1 MTASARAGAPSR
13 ADGGTSSGILSG
25 ESGAWRIA
33 TLFVVPYVLLAMAW
47 LGSNP
52 PVGAPDEDAH
62 LVKAL
67 GIARLDI
74 GVPYAGP
81 VDLTRP
87 AAARNDSNT
96 RVVTIPSRLSPQSY
110 GCFGFRPEVT
120 ADCQP
125 PPPADRGD
133 IQVGTNVGA
142 YPPFLYLP
150 VGLAA
155 SAASTPPQAIMLGRA
170 VILVETALLLWLAV
184 WHLVRWLG
192 RRALL
197 GVVIAASP
205 MAVFCTSI
213 LNTSGLEI
221 FGALGV
227 AAVVAVF
234 LRRPES
240 LSSRATQAVMLVSG
254 SALILGR
261 QLGLVTMAALVLL
274 MLALG
279 AGPPLWA
286 EVRRGSRMMT
296 MTVALLGVET
306 LAVVA
311 WELAYDHPALLGP
324 WASRSSLRS
333 FAGRWFQTAT
343 DGVGSFG
350 WLDVV
355 MASWTTTLWLVA
367 AAALLLGGLV
377 RGRRRDRLVI
387 VGMFLALALLAYV
400 TYSRVFEPAQSGLQG
415 RHLMPFFALLAVFAG
430 IVVAERMSPAT
441 FGRLLTGLALVLP
454 PLQFYAL
461 FLNAKRYA
469 VGLTSEPTWFLPA
482 ARWSPPPGWL
492 PWLVLGF
499 VACLGMLLGWVHL
512 ARTSPRIPG
521 PAPTPASMPAV
532 DAAAV
537 VGSP

>member
-1 MTASARAGAPSR
+1 
-13 ADGGTSSGILSG
+13 
-25 ESGAWRIA
+25 
-33 TLFVVPYVLLAMAW
+33 MAW

-74 GVPYAGP
+74 GVPFAGP

-87 AAARNDSNT
+87 A
-96 RVVTIPSRLSPQSY
+96 
-110 GCFGFRPEVT
+110 
-120 ADCQP
+120 DCQP
-125 PPPADRGD
+125 PPPVDAGD
-133 IQVGTNVGA
+133 TQMGTNVGA
-142 YPPFLYLP
+142 YPPFPYLS
-150 VGLAA
+150 VGIAA
-155 SAASTPPQAIMLGRA
+155 SAAATPPQAITLGRA
-170 VILVETALLLWLAV
+170 VILAETALLLWLAV

-197 GVVIAASP
+197 RVVVAVSP
-205 MAVFCTSI
+205 MAVFCMAI

-240 LSSRATQAVMLVSG
+240 LSSSATQAVMLVSG

-274 MLALG
+274 LLARG
-279 AGPPLWA
+279 AGPALWTEA
-286 EVRRGSRMMT
+286 RRGSRMMST
-296 MTVALLGVET
+296 TVALLAVET
-306 LAVVA
+306 FAVVA

-324 WASRSSLRS
+324 WASPSSLRT

-355 MASWTTTLWLVA
+355 MAGWTTTLWLVA
-367 AAALLLGGLV
+367 AAVLLLGGLLW
-377 RGRRRDRLVI
+377 GRRPDRLVI
-387 VGMFLALALLAYV
+387 VGMVIALGIVAYV
-400 TYSRVFEPAQSGLQG
+400 TYARVFGPAQSGLQG
-415 RHLMPFFALLAVFAG
+415 RHLLPFFAFLPLFAG

-441 FGRLLTGLALVLP
+441 LGRLLIGLALVLP
-454 PLQFYAL
+454 PVQFYAL
-461 FLNAKRYA
+461 FLNATRYA
-469 VGLTSEPTWFLPA
+469 VGLASEPTWFLPA
-482 ARWSPPPGWL
+482 ARWSPPLGWP

-499 VACLGMLLGWVHL
+499 AACLAMLLGWVQL
-512 ARTSPRIPG
+512 ARTSPRMTDPDLS
-521 PAPTPASMPAV
+521 PTPLPPV
-532 DAAAV
+532 DATA

>member
-1 MTASARAGAPSR
+1 MTASARASAATR
-13 ADGGTSSGILSG
+13 AGGTGSSGILG
-25 ESGAWRIA
+25 EPRAWRIA
-33 TLFVVPYVLLAMAW
+33 TLFVLPYVLLGMAW

-67 GIARLDI
+67 GIARLDV
-74 GVPYAGP
+74 GVPFAGP

-96 RVVTIPSRLSPQSY
+96 RVVTIASRLSPAGY
-110 GCFGFRPEVT
+110 GCFGFRPEAT

-125 PPPADRGD
+125 PPPVDAGD
-133 IQVGTNVGA
+133 IQMGTDVGA

-150 VGLAA
+150 VGVAA
-155 SAASTPPQAIMLGRA
+155 SAAASPPQAITLGRG

-197 GVVIAASP
+197 GVVLALSP

-240 LSSRATQAVMLVSG
+240 LSSSATQAVMLVAG

-279 AGPPLWA
+279 AGPALWT
-286 EVRRGSRMMT
+286 EVRRGSRMMIT
-296 MTVALLGVET
+296 TVALLAVET

-311 WELAYDHPALLGP
+311 WELTYDHPALLGP
-324 WASRSSLRS
+324 WASRSSLRT

-377 RGRRRDRLVI
+377 RGRRSDRLVI
-387 VGMFLALALLAYV
+387 VGMFIALGLVAYV
-400 TYSRVFEPAQSGLQG
+400 TYARVFEPAQSGLQG
-415 RHLMPFFALLAVFAG
+415 RHLLPFFAFLPVFAG
-430 IVVAERMSPAT
+430 IVVAEKMNPAT
-441 FGRLLTGLALVLP
+441 FGRLLVGLALVVP

-461 FLNAKRYA
+461 FLNGKRYA

-482 ARWSPPPGWL
+482 ARWSPPLGWL

-499 VACLGMLLGWVHL
+499 VACSGMLLGWVQL
-512 ARTSPRIPG
+512 ARTSPRILDPDRS
-521 PAPTPASMPAV
+521 PTPMPAG
-532 DAAAV
+532 DATAA
-537 VGSP
+537 GSS

>member
-13 ADGGTSSGILSG
+13 ADGSDTSGILRG
-25 ESGAWRIA
+25 ESPAGRIA

-87 AAARNDSNT
+87 PAARNDSNT
-96 RVVTIPSRLSPQSY
+96 RVVTIPSRLSPEGY
-110 GCFGFRPEVT
+110 GCFGFRAEVT

-133 IQVGTNVGA
+133 IQMGTDVGA

-150 VGLAA
+150 VGIAA
-155 SAASTPPQAIMLGRA
+155 GAASTPPQAIMLGRA

-184 WHLVRWLG
+184 WHLVRWIG
-192 RRALL
+192 RRAVL
-197 GVVIAASP
+197 GVVIAVSP

-227 AAVVAVF
+227 AAVGAVF

-240 LSSRATQAVMLVSG
+240 LSSGATKAVMLVSG

-279 AGPPLWA
+279 AGPALWA
-286 EVRRGSRMMT
+286 RS
-296 MTVALLGVET
+296 A
-306 LAVVA
+306 A
-311 WELAYDHPALLGP
+311 GP
-324 WASRSSLRS
+324 
-333 FAGRWFQTAT
+333 G
-343 DGVGSFG
+343 
-350 WLDVV
+350 
-355 MASWTTTLWLVA
+355 
-367 AAALLLGGLV
+367 
-377 RGRRRDRLVI
+377 
-387 VGMFLALALLAYV
+387 
-400 TYSRVFEPAQSGLQG
+400 
-415 RHLMPFFALLAVFAG
+415 
-430 IVVAERMSPAT
+430 
-441 FGRLLTGLALVLP
+441 
-454 PLQFYAL
+454 
-461 FLNAKRYA
+461 
-469 VGLTSEPTWFLPA
+469 
-482 ARWSPPPGWL
+482 
-492 PWLVLGF
+492 
-499 VACLGMLLGWVHL
+499 
-512 ARTSPRIPG
+512 
-521 PAPTPASMPAV
+521 
-532 DAAAV
+532 
-537 VGSP
+537 